1 MKKIK
6 LTPKKIVKLVEKQL
20 EIPDL
25 GDKNRSRNMVQARLI
40 YYKLAKRFCRYA
52 SLAMIGNA
60 VKRDHASVI
69 YGLRK
74 YDQEAKYDPYM
85 NDVYDALYNEL
96 DPVAKTL
103 RRSTYGD
110 MTIEK
115 LIERLTNLENKLNK
129 LELA

>member
-6 LTPKKIVKLVEKQL
+6 LTPKQIVKLVEKQL

-52 SLAMIGNA
+52 SLAMIGGA
-60 VKRDHASVI
+60 VKRDHATVL

-74 YDQEAKYDPYM
+74 YDEEAKYDPYM

-96 DPVAKTL
+96 DPVTDAPG
-103 RRSTYGD
+103 RSSYVD
-110 MTIEK
+110 MTM
-115 LIERLTNLENKLNK
+115 ERLTERLINIENKLNK